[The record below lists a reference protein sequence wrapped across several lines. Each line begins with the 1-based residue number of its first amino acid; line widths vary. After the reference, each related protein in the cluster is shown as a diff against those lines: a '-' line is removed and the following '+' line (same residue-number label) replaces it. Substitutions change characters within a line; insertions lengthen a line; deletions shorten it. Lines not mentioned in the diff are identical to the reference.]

1 MVRYQN
7 APPPIAHFFALL
19 CFSVVAGCQQEPST
33 VSEPLKRGD
42 WKDYGCELVT
52 DDEVAQTLSID
63 LDRDSLKSRT
73 LPDQVFCLRTWNRKD
88 WRSREA
94 HNETDGGPYLNP
106 YGRLV
111 LQMIR
116 YENGEAAQKQ
126 LNALRRDRRNTYDKD
141 VPQLGEDALWSS
153 TTVTLLCKKDQYIVS
168 LSLEHADKP
177 GDNLA
182 KAQVL
187 MGIALKKL

>member
-1 MVRYQN
+1 MVRYWN
-7 APPPIAHFFALL
+7 VPLPIAHFFALL
-19 CFSVVAGCQQEPST
+19 CLSVVAGCQQEPST
-33 VSEPLKRGD
+33 ASEPLKRSD

-52 DDEVAQTLSID
+52 DEEVAQTLSID

-88 WRSREA
+88 WRTREA
-94 HNETDGGPYLNP
+94 HNETAGGLYLNP

-126 LNALRRDRRNTYDKD
+126 LNALRRDRRNTYEKD

-182 KAQVL
+182 KAQGL
-187 MGIALKKL
+187 MGLALKRL